1 MNLLKSAKDYV
12 SIGLSVISTDNTKR
26 SIGSWKQYQYNLPTE
41 QQINTM
47 FAHPKVQGL
56 AVICGAVSGNL
67 EVIDVD
73 CKYGVDFTKYCD
85 KILDADP
92 VLFSKLFIVK
102 TKSNGYHI
110 YFKCEHIEGNQKLAE
125 RPPNDAELKANP
137 MAKSYEL
144 IETRGEGGYV
154 CAPPTPGYN
163 PEPGNKQIPVLTID
177 ERDTLMSCARE
188 FNQIIEEVVQ
198 VDLPKVTPNNYKITV
213 WEDYNKR
220 GNILELLTK
229 HGWSLLNNDGKKTF
243 LLRPG
248 STTSATSAVI
258 FNDTKIF
265 YPHTTSTNFENKG
278 YNPFG
283 VYMMLEAANNLNK
296 ACKQLADLGYGEM
309 NGEGLFW
316 TYTKNGVKI
325 KRYDLAIWLS
335 TKEFMIYFQNK
346 KLGLY
351 RIIKKDETKIK
362 ESYSQEIK
370 SFIVNHLQDSLKRS
384 NDEYKPKNDLP
395 KNKKLTKKDED
406 FIEIET
412 FNNDCEALLR
422 ESSVIFNDNF
432 YEFLK
437 EAEVDILRDKAKNCY
452 FPFKNGIVTIDN
464 NEIKFINYGDI
475 KECIWDSQINDF
487 DIYVNKDA
495 AINDSEYYRFIELIS
510 NEETERV
517 NYAMSIIGYILHSYK
532 DSSRPFAVILAEET
546 DDEAKGG
553 GTGKGIFFKAIS
565 KLIPTVT
572 MDGKNFKPDKTFAFS
587 RVELGTKLVVIE
599 DCPKN
604 VEFER
609 YYPTIT
615 EGMTIEKKNKDE
627 IFLSFDDSPKLAF
640 TTNYSIAS
648 NAEHAKR
655 RQRVLEFSP
664 YFSSSRTPE
673 DVFEHKLFND
683 WTNDEWQK
691 FYNFLFKCVQYYF
704 KNGIKPIMN
713 SEKLNRKQIK
723 MQFGEDFLDY
733 LDTIIEDHY
742 NQQLPLNDEW
752 KNFLNRYELQARDYS
767 LKRYS
772 KGLQIAS
779 QILGIDYI
787 GYKNRQDNN
796 KKYFKIGNN
805 NNTYKEIVTNVTDLF

>member
-41 QQINTM
+41 QQLATM

-56 AVICGAVSGNL
+56 AIICGAVSGNL

-110 YFKCEHIEGNQKLAE
+110 YFRCEFIEGNQKLAE

-137 MAKSYEL
+137 MAKSYVL

-154 CAPPTPGYN
+154 CAPPTAGYN

-188 FNQIIEEVVQ
+188 FNQIIENVNQ
-198 VDLPKVTPNNYKITV
+198 PKTDASKYKLTI

-220 GNILELLTK
+220 GDVLALLEK
-229 HGWSLLNNDGKKTF
+229 HGWSIINNDGKKTY

-248 STTSATSAVI
+248 STTSATSAVL
-258 FNDTKIF
+258 FNDTRIF
-265 YPHTTSTNFENKG
+265 YPHTTSTNFQNKG

-283 VYMMLEAANNLNK
+283 VYCMLEANNDAKK
-296 ACKQLADLGYGEM
+296 ACKQLSDIYGEKNTKGWFWYHTN
-309 NGEGLFW
+309 NGNVVIE
-316 TYTKNGVKI
+316 
-325 KRYDLAIWLS
+325 RYRLL
-335 TKEFMIYFQNK
+335 EYLHEENYQLYFQNAKNKVYRLIKEDNK
-346 KLGLY
+346 KVKEEY
-351 RIIKKDETKIK
+351 PESIKKFIK
-362 ESYSQEIK
+362 KELIK
-370 SFIVNHLQDSLKRS
+370 GGYLDVLEQVI
-384 NDEYKPKNDLP
+384 KNT
-395 KNKKLTKKDED
+395 N
-406 FIEIET
+406 
-412 FNNDCEALLR
+412 
-422 ESSVIFNDNF
+422 SIFNDSF
-432 YEFLK
+432 FEYIDKSEIK
-437 EAEVDILRDKAKNCY
+437 ILRDEAKKCY
-452 FPFKNGIVTIDN
+452 FPFENGIVTIDN
-464 NEIKFINYGDI
+464 YSINRIDYGNI
-475 KECIWDSQINDF
+475 EESIWDSQINDF
-487 DIYVNKDA
+487 KIYIN
-495 AINDSEYYRFIELIS
+495 NDSDITECQYYKFIQKIS
-510 NEETERV
+510 NDEPERI

-587 RVELGTKLVVIE
+587 RVELGTKLVIIE

-655 RQRVLEFSP
+655 RQRVLEFAP
-664 YFSSSRTPE
+664 FFSSTNTPE
-673 DVFEHKLFND
+673 QYFGNKLFND
-683 WTNDEWQK
+683 WDNDEWQK
-691 FYNFLFKCVQYYF
+691 FYNFLFRCVQYYF
-704 KNGIKPIMN
+704 KNGIKPVMN

-723 MQFGEDFLDY
+723 IQFGEDFLDY
-733 LDTIIEDHY
+733 LDTIIQDHLG
-742 NQQLPLNDEW
+742 QFLPLSEEW

-767 LKRYS
+767 LKRFV
-772 KGLQIAS
+772 KGLKIGS
-779 QILGIDYI
+779 DILKIDYI
-787 GYKNRQDNN
+787 ENKVRQDNN
-796 KKYFKIGNN
+796 KKYFKIGKNN
-805 NNTYKEIVTNVTDLF
+805 NNFNPIVTDVTDLF

>member
-26 SIGSWKQYQYNLPTE
+26 SIGSWKQYQYNAPTE
-41 QQINTM
+41 QQLATM

-56 AVICGAVSGNL
+56 AIICGAVSGNL

-73 CKYGVDFTKYCD
+73 CKYGVDFSKYCD

-92 VLFSKLFIVK
+92 VLFGKLFIVK
-102 TKSNGYHI
+102 TKSDGYHI
-110 YFKCEHIEGNQKLAE
+110 YFRCEFIEGNQKLAE

-137 MAKSYEL
+137 MAKSYVL

-154 CAPPTPGYN
+154 CAPPTAGYN

-188 FNQIIEEVVQ
+188 FNKIIEEVAQ

-220 GNILELLTK
+220 GNSLELLTK
-229 HGWSLLNNDGKKTF
+229 HGWTVLNNDGKKTY

-283 VYMMLEAANNLNK
+283 VYMMLEASNDHKK
-296 ACKQLADLGYGEM
+296 ATKQLAKLGYGEM

-316 TYTKNGVKI
+316 SYTKNGVKI
-325 KRYDLAIWLS
+325 KRFDLANWLS
-335 TKEFMIYFQNK
+335 TKDFIIYFQNK

-351 RIIKKDETKIK
+351 RIIKKDKTIIN

-370 SFIVNHLQDSLKRS
+370 SFILKHLEDSLQAS
-384 NDEYKPKNDLP
+384 
-395 KNKKLTKKDED
+395 NKKLLTEDDED
-406 FIEIET
+406 FIDNKT
-412 FNNDCEALLR
+412 YKDVCEALLR

-437 EAEVDILRDKAKNCY
+437 EKKVDILRDKVNSCY
-452 FPFKNGIVTIDN
+452 FPFKNGIVTINN
-464 NEIKFINYGDI
+464 NEINFINYGDI

-487 DIYVNKDA
+487 DIFVNKDLD
-495 AINDSEYYRFIELIS
+495 IKTCQYYEFIEKIS
-510 NEETERV
+510 NDESDRI

-532 DSSRPFAVILAEET
+532 DSSRPYAVILAEET

-627 IFLSFDDSPKLAF
+627 IFLSFDDSPKIAF

-655 RQRVLEFSP
+655 RQRVLEFAP
-664 YFSSSRTPE
+664 FFSSSKTPQ
-673 DVFEHKLFND
+673 DYFKGKKLFND
-683 WTNDEWQK
+683 WEPEEWQR
-691 FYNFLFKCVQYYF
+691 FYNFLFICVKYYF
-704 KNGIKPIMN
+704 ENGIKPIMN

-742 NQQLPLNDEW
+742 GQQLPLNDEW

-772 KGLQIAS
+772 KGLQIGS

-805 NNTYKEIVTNVTDLF
+805 DNMYKEIVTNVTDLF

>member
-26 SIGSWKQYQYNLPTE
+26 SIGSWKQYQYNAPTE
-41 QQINTM
+41 QQLTTM

-56 AVICGAVSGNL
+56 AIICGAVSGNL

-73 CKYGVDFTKYCD
+73 CKYGVDFSKYCD
-85 KILDADP
+85 KILDANP
-92 VLFSKLFIVK
+92 ILFGKLFIVK

-110 YFKCEHIEGNQKLAE
+110 YFRCEFIEGNQKLAE

-137 MAKSYEL
+137 MAKSYVL

-154 CAPPTPGYN
+154 CAPPTAGYN
-163 PEPGNKQIPVLTID
+163 PEPGNKKIPVLTID

-188 FNQIIEEVVQ
+188 FNKIIEEVAQ

-220 GNILELLTK
+220 GNSLELLTK
-229 HGWSLLNNDGKKTF
+229 HGWTVLNNDGKKTY

-248 STTSATSAVI
+248 LTTSATSAVI

-283 VYMMLEAANNLNK
+283 VYMMLEADNNLNK

-384 NDEYKPKNDLP
+384 NDDYKPKNDLP

-412 FNNDCEALLR
+412 FKNVCEALLR

-437 EAEVDILRDKAKNCY
+437 EAEVDILRDKAKSCY
-452 FPFKNGIVTIDN
+452 FPFKNGIVTINDK
-464 NEIKFINYGDI
+464 EIKLINYGDI
-475 KECIWDSQINDF
+475 NECIWDSQINDF

-495 AINDSEYYRFIELIS
+495 DITECQYYKFIEKIS
-510 NEETERV
+510 NDESERI
-517 NYAMSIIGYILHSYK
+517 NYALSIIGYILHSFK

-546 DDEAKGG
+546 DDESKGG

-655 RQRVLEFSP
+655 RQRVLEFAP
-664 YFSSSRTPE
+664 FFSSSKTPE
-673 DVFEHKLFND
+673 QHFGNKLFND
-683 WTNDEWQK
+683 WDNDEWQR
-691 FYNFLFKCVQYYF
+691 FYNFLFICVQYYF
-704 KNGIKPIMN
+704 KNDIKPIMN

-742 NQQLPLNDEW
+742 GQQLALNDEW

-767 LKRYS
+767 LKRFA
-772 KGLQIAS
+772 KGLQIGS

-805 NNTYKEIVTNVTDLF
+805 DNMYKEIVTNVTDLF